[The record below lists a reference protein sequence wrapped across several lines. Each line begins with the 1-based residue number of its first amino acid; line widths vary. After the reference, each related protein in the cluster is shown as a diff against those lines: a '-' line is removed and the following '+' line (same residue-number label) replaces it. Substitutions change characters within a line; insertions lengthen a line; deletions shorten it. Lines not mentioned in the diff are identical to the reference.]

1 MAAVPSGRDH
11 DGDRPLALRSVE
23 RTLASRY
30 STYVDEVQRLIQA
43 GLIVM
48 ERDQT
53 TNPRVSEIV
62 AEAGLSNQAFYRHFH
77 SKDELMLAI
86 MDDGQR
92 QLVGYLAHQMAK
104 ETSGLAQVGR
114 WVDGIM
120 SQAVDKRAAQAT
132 RSVALNS
139 DRLRELFPDEFRR
152 LEQLIEA
159 PLRAALMLAAEQGE
173 IPRGD
178 EHRDAQA
185 IFRLSVRTMEA
196 FVIDGERPSRDDLT
210 HVRAFIMAAIGGCT
224 DRPTTLRSTRRGG
237 RGSSES

>member
-1 MAAVPSGRDH
+1 VPSGRDQ

-30 STYVDEVQRLIQA
+30 STYVDEVQRLIHA
-43 GLIVM
+43 GLVVM

-62 AEAGLSNQAFYRHFH
+62 TEAGLSNQAFYRHFH

-92 QLVGYLAHQMAK
+92 QLVGYLVHQMAK

-114 WVDGIM
+114 WIDGIM

-152 LEQLIEA
+152 LERLIEA
-159 PLRAALMLAAEQGE
+159 PLRAALVLAADQGE

-178 EHRDAQA
+178 DERDAQA

-196 FVIDGERPSRDDLT
+196 FVIDRERPSRDDLT
-210 HVRAFIMAAIGGCT
+210 HVRAFINAALGGYG
-224 DRPTTLRSTRRGG
+224 DRAPALPSSRRGG
-237 RGSSES
+237 SRS